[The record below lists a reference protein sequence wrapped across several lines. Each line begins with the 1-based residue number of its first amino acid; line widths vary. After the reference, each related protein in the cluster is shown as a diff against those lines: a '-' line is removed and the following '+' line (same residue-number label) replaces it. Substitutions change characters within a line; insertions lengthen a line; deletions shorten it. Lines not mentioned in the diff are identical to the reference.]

1 MDFLYW
7 ALIVIM
13 FIIAFAG
20 LVYPIIPSVVF
31 IIGGFVLYGI
41 FYGFYNL
48 GYIFWIIEGIF
59 TAVLFAADYVTNL
72 IGIKRVGGS
81 RAAIWGST
89 IGLIIGPFVIPVA
102 GILIGP
108 FAGAVLA
115 ELIVHRKDFGTAVR
129 VGVGS
134 LIGFI
139 SGAFAKAVIQL
150 IMIGYFLFT
159 VL

>member
-7 ALIVIM
+7 AIIVIM
-13 FIIAFAG
+13 FIIAFIG

-41 FYGFYNL
+41 FYGFHEL
-48 GYIFWIIEGIF
+48 GYLFWIVEGIF

-81 RAAIWGST
+81 KAAIWGST
-89 IGLIIGPFVIPVA
+89 IGLIAGPFIIPVA

-115 ELIVHRKDFGTAVR
+115 ELIVHRKDFKTAVR